1 MAGVRSS
8 KTVGGT
14 TYNYDTLSGKVMRQT
29 WDGNVIDFIYD
40 ENNRPFAFKYDG
52 TVYYY
57 VLNVQG
63 DVVGLLNSIGVIIAE
78 YTYDPWGKLLS
89 INTWGELPGENEWYR
104 SVAEAT
110 PLRYRG
116 YYYDTE
122 TGFYYLQSRY
132 YDPEIGRF
140 INADTYTTTDADG
153 ILSSN
158 MFAYCENN
166 PVMGVDPTGEWV
178 HLAIGAAIGAI
189 SSVATSYLSSKAT
202 GRDYSLLDA
211 VVDAVSGAA
220 SGALAATG
228 VGVLGQTVGN
238 AAIGVTKGLVGGET
252 SVSEIVENAIEG
264 GVGGIIGGKGASYGN
279 AKSITRSGE
288 QLVKRIFKYKDPVK
302 IAYGHYKK
310 TAHRQGKEFVLK
322 ALWKSA
328 RNVSAYNFVGGLFR

>member
-1 MAGVRSS
+1 
-8 KTVGGT
+8 
-14 TYNYDTLSGKVMRQT
+14 
-29 WDGNVIDFIYD
+29 
-40 ENNRPFAFKYDG
+40 
-52 TVYYY
+52 
-57 VLNVQG
+57 
-63 DVVGLLNSIGVIIAE
+63 
-78 YTYDPWGKLLS
+78 
-89 INTWGELPGENEWYR
+89 
-104 SVAEAT
+104 
-110 PLRYRG
+110 
-116 YYYDTE
+116 
-122 TGFYYLQSRY
+122 
-132 YDPEIGRF
+132 
-140 INADTYTTTDADG
+140 
-153 ILSSN
+153 

-166 PVMGVDPTGEWV
+166 PVMGTDPTGEWV
-178 HLAIGAAIGAI
+178 HIAIGAAIGAI

-211 VVDAVSGAA
+211 VVDAVSGAV

-238 AAIGVTKGLVGGET
+238 AAIGVTKGLVVGET

-264 GVGGIIGGKGASYGN
+264 GVGVIIGGKGASYGN

-328 RNVSAYNFVGGLFR
+328 RNVSAYNFVGGLLR

>member
-1 MAGVRSS
+1 MRPKFKKNIFYSGYLNMN
-8 KTVGGT
+8 VGNG
-14 TYNYDTLSGKVMRQT
+14 D
-29 WDGNVIDFIYD
+29 
-40 ENNRPFAFKYDG
+40 
-52 TVYYY
+52 Y
-57 VLNVQG
+57 V
-63 DVVGLLNSIGVIIAE
+63 E
-78 YTYDPWGKLLS
+78 YTYDKLDRVSCKKYNGTNLGF
-89 INTWGELPGENEWYR
+89 W
-104 SVAEAT
+104 
-110 PLRYRG
+110 G
-116 YYYDTE
+116 YYANGQVGYFYDYAS
-122 TGFYYLQSRY
+122 GKIYYYFY
-132 YDPEIGRF
+132 DGIGRF
-140 INADTYTTTDADG
+140 INADAFVTTDING
-153 ILSSN
+153 VLSAN

-166 PVMGVDPTGEWV
+166 PVMRSDPTGEWV
-178 HLAIGAAIGAI
+178 HIAVGAVIGAI

-211 VVDAVSGAA
+211 VLDAVSGAA

-252 SVSEIVENAIEG
+252 SVSEIVGNAIEG

-302 IAYGHYKK
+302 KAYGHYKK

-328 RNVSAYNFVGGLFR
+328 RNVSAYNFIGGLFR